1 MLLRIPMIQPIGPVI
16 SSDRA
21 GSTLCWKAS
30 EKNSQFQ
37 PGCAAA
43 AVPAAARGTS
53 CSVIAKT

>member
-16 SSDRA
+16 ISAIA

-30 EKNSQFQ
+30 EKKSQFQ
-37 PGCAAA
+37 PGEL
-43 AVPAAARGTS
+43 PPPYPPPSGNH

>member
-1 MLLRIPMIQPIGPVI
+1 MPMIQPIGPVI
-16 SSDRA
+16 IRAIA

-37 PGCAAA
+37 PGEL
-43 AVPAAARGTS
+43 PPPYPPPSGNH